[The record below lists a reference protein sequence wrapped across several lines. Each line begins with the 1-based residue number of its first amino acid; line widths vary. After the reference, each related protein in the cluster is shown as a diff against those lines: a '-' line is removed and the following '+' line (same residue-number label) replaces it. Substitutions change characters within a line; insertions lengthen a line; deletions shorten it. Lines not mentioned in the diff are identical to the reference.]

1 MSGNVSE
8 FCYAKIDQDHLFP
21 KYTGELEINPVRLDE
36 NGNHIF
42 TASGSWRTGAT
53 ACYVHNFAP
62 NMPGNRNDTWGFRVV
77 RSAK

>member
-8 FCYAKIDQDHLFP
+8 FCYAKINWDNIYP
-21 KYTGELEINPVRLDE
+21 KYSGELESNPVRLDE

-42 TASGSWRTGAT
+42 TAGGSWRTAAT
-53 ACYVHNFAP
+53 ACYVYNFPP
-62 NMPGNRNDTWGFRVV
+62 NMPGNRNNTWGFRVV